1 MEPGSVAKRLKKENQ
16 KTVSILEAKTFVEA
30 EALDQLGFVLVG
42 MDEAKE
48 AFVFRESEARK

>member
-1 MEPGSVAKRLKKENQ
+1 MAKRLKKENQ